1 MTKILLKSM
10 IIIVKT
16 LHGSKPNKYQKETNS
31 KNKRTQIQQKLTTI
45 DLISL
50 KKKKTN
56 IEKSHVH

>member
-1 MTKILLKSM
+1 MTKILLKYM

-50 KKKKTN
+50 KKKKP
-56 IEKSHVH
+56 I